1 LPLYLPLWGEGY
13 LIKYGL
19 SGLVVRIKVL
29 KINTFNKNKCFQE
42 IIQRALKGTP
52 GQIRLAEE
60 DIVAD
65 FCIILQLRQP
75 MGREL

>member
-1 LPLYLPLWGEGY
+1 ML
-13 LIKYGL
+13 
-19 SGLVVRIKVL
+19 L
-29 KINTFNKNKCFQE
+29 KI
-42 IIQRALKGTP
+42 IRRALKGTP

-75 MGREL
+75 MGRELCEKSSAGINQAVILRSVIRFIVA